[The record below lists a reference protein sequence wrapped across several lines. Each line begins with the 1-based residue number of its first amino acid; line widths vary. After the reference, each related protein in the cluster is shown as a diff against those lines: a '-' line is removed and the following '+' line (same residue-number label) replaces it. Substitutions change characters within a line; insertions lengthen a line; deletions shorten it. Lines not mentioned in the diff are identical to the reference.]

1 MKIMTE
7 KDNEMNGP
15 ALKKLKIKKPTI
27 PVVNGAI
34 IRNQVN
40 HQLF

>member
-7 KDNEMNGP
+7 NDNETNWF
-15 ALKKLKIKKPTI
+15 AIKKLKIKKPTKA
-27 PVVNGAI
+27 VVNGAI
-34 IRNQVN
+34 TRNQVN

>member
-7 KDNEMNGP
+7 KDNEMNGFVI
-15 ALKKLKIKKPTI
+15 KKLKIKKPTNA
-27 PVVNGAI
+27 VVNGAMT
-34 IRNQVN
+34 RNQVN

>member
-1 MKIMTE
+1 MKIITE
-7 KDNEMNGP
+7 MDNEMNRP
-15 ALKKLKIKKPTI
+15 TLKKLKIKKTAN
-27 PVVNGAI
+27 PVVNGAM